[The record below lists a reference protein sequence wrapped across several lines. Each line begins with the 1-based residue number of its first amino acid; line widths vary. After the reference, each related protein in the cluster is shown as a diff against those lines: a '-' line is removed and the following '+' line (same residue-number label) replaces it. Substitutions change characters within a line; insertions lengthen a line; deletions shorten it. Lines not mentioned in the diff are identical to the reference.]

1 MQQGG
6 MDDVTRMEGLEDINA
21 GTNARSGPDA
31 AATKKEVANQA
42 VAALSR
48 RVSGGGKTR
57 GMVAGY
63 ARPGADHLH
72 KLREVDE
79 LRVKSADAVAQR
91 PGHKVGGLLGM
102 YQQRMPAVVMK
113 CLEGE
118 KPESVMPISKVR
130 GVADVPT
137 GGRMVASAA

>member
-1 MQQGG
+1 

-57 GMVAGY
+57 GMLAGCHAIQRGSNVARSPQE
-63 ARPGADHLH
+63 A
-72 KLREVDE
+72 
-79 LRVKSADAVAQR
+79 
-91 PGHKVGGLLGM
+91 
-102 YQQRMPAVVMK
+102 
-113 CLEGE
+113 
-118 KPESVMPISKVR
+118 
-130 GVADVPT
+130 
-137 GGRMVASAA
+137 